1 MKVES
6 VAYSVSG
13 LDCRGQLIYDDSV
26 KTPRPLLLV
35 APNWAGITPRAIEMG
50 KMLAGD
56 RYVVMLADMYGE
68 GKRPTGKE
76 VPMEFLAPLSADAME
91 TRRRIVAG
99 LDAMTQEAE
108 KRGIGD
114 VKRRAAF
121 GYCFGGANV
130 LDLARSGA
138 DVAAV
143 VSFHGN
149 LKTPIPAKKGD
160 VKAVV
165 LVVHGS
171 VDPIAPKSD
180 RDALEEEM
188 TTAGA
193 CWNMLTFGGVC
204 HSFTDDA
211 ANRPGV
217 SQFNEPA
224 MRHGYNLAHAFIDD
238 AFAGKF

>member
-35 APNWAGITPRAIEMG
+35 APNWAGITPRSIETA

-76 VPMEFLAPLSADAME
+76 VPMEFLAPLTKDAQE
-91 TRRRIVAG
+91 TRKRIVAAF
-99 LDAMTQEAE
+99 DAMTQEAGR
-108 KRGIGD
+108 RGIGD

-130 LDLARSGA
+130 LDLARAGA
-138 DVAAV
+138 DVAGV

-149 LKTPIPAKKGD
+149 LKTPMPAKQGE

-165 LVVHGS
+165 LVVHGAT
-171 VDPIAPKSD
+171 DPIAPKSD

-188 TTAGA
+188 TAAGA

-204 HSFTDDA
+204 HSFTDEL
-211 ANRPGV
+211 ANRAGV
-217 SQFNEPA
+217 SQYNEPA